1 MNNAVEKF
9 HACVAKK
16 PMTKTQVTDALDT
29 SIRTMETKSFLDK
42 QTACWKKEPVLV
54 TVNPKTN
61 LVHSF
66 TEECEVYINVCTVSQ
81 SNPRETVQVT
91 ESALDE
97 LIKVLVETRSELS
110 ALRKAYNEELA
121 KLPAEEKAQD

>member
-9 HACVAKK
+9 HACVANK

-29 SIRTMETKSFLDK
+29 SIRTMETRSFLDK
-42 QTACWKKEPVLV
+42 QTACWKKEPMLV
-54 TVNPKTN
+54 TVSPETNPPYP
-61 LVHSF
+61 F
-66 TEECEVYINVCTVSQ
+66 TEECEVYINVCTVSP
-81 SNPRETVQVT
+81 SNSRETVRVT

-97 LIKVLVETRSELS
+97 LIKALVETRSELS

-121 KLPAEEKAQD
+121 KLPAEEEGQD